1 MTPTRAG
8 PEDAP
13 RLAALHARSFER
25 PWSAEDVAGMLDGE
39 GALALAAEAGFI
51 LLRFVGPEAEILTLA
66 VAPELRRQGLGRALL
81 AAGLSTARQRG
92 VEAVFLEV
100 AADNAPAAALYAA
113 AGFTPVGLRRGYYL
127 RAGGSAVDAVTLR
140 LRLPSPAA

>member
-1 MTPTRAG
+1 
-8 PEDAP
+8 
-13 RLAALHARSFER
+13 
-25 PWSAEDVAGMLDGE
+25 MLDGE
-39 GALALAAEAGFI
+39 GALAFAAEAGFI
-51 LLRFVGPEAEILTLA
+51 LLRSVGPEAEILTLA

-81 AAGLSTARQRG
+81 DAGLSAARQHG
-92 VEAVFLEV
+92 AEAVFLEV

-113 AGFTPVGLRRGYYL
+113 SGFTAVGVRRGYYL